1 MITGSPRIEVVT
13 EYHSKDRMCSV
24 LGLPRTTPSLEL
36 SFELLRAVTW
46 ASTAGRVPVS
56 TRTLLDRAIDA
67 DSTLAE
73 DDIDP
78 VGRRR
83 ILRDRL
89 EELTIIGDIAA
100 LGRGQWLSVPGSIA
114 QLLDRQESAL
124 LVSGIPLRH
133 LDSKVRSSI
142 HLSGATRRLSDLSMV
157 SQLALPVVGLDDWI
171 GRPRQ
176 PLLGWTEGYLSMPL
190 SPVPEPFDL
199 DSVKIY
205 RPAHARRGTR
215 QADRWFDLTDD
226 IHGRHLARVSGLG
239 ESNEYHVAE
248 IAEGLVIALSVELSH
263 DVRRLMYGLDAHGGN
278 PTVANWSEANAGVQ
292 LRVTNA
298 LPAAETR
305 ALVALAGPSHDRTWK
320 IRGDAGTTS
329 RLLTNLGIEL
339 ASGPMEPTRSGSN
352 RAATSDTRSRR

>member
-13 EYHSKDRMCSV
+13 EYHSRDRMCSA
-24 LGLPRTTPSLEL
+24 LGIPRATPSLEL
-36 SFELLRAVTW
+36 NFELLRAVTW

-56 TRTLLDRAIDA
+56 TRTLLDRAMDA
-67 DSTLAE
+67 DSALAE

-78 VGRRR
+78 VDRRR

-100 LGRGQWLSVPGSIA
+100 LGRGQWLSVPGSIV
-114 QLLDRQESAL
+114 QFPDRQENAL

-142 HLSGATRRLSDLSMV
+142 HLVGATRQLSDLSIV
-157 SQLALPVVGLDDWI
+157 PQLALPVVVLADWI

-176 PLLGWTEGYLSMPL
+176 PLLGWTEGCLSMPL
-190 SPVPEPFDL
+190 SPAPEPFDA

-205 RPAHARRGTR
+205 RPAYACRGTR
-215 QADRWFDLTDD
+215 QRDRWFDLTDE
-226 IHGRHLARVSGLG
+226 IYGRHLARISGLG

-248 IAEGLVIALSVELSH
+248 VVDGLVVALSVELSH
-263 DVRRLMYGLDAHGGN
+263 DVRRLMYGLDARGGN
-278 PTVANWSEANAGVQ
+278 PTVANWSETNTGVQ
-292 LRVTNA
+292 MHVTNA

-320 IRGDAGTTS
+320 IRGDAETTS

-339 ASGPMEPTRSGSN
+339 ASGPPEPTRSGPN
-352 RAATSDTRSRR
+352 RTATSDTQSRR